1 MICYQLI
8 CVIYSITM
16 ICYQLMFDIYSIT
29 MICYKL
35 MCVIYSITMIEDLN
49 RAGPQTPG
57 TRLFSLDAQSMYP
70 SIPTIRGPDMVR
82 KRCLEA
88 GMRAELVEW
97 LVRAVRLLL
106 KSNTFEYDSNL

>member
-1 MICYQLI
+1 MATSFIMDTPYL
-8 CVIYSITM
+8 
-16 ICYQLMFDIYSIT
+16 LH
-29 MICYKL
+29 K
-35 MCVIYSITMIEDLN
+35 IEDLN

-97 LVRAVRLLL
+97 LVRALRLLL
-106 KSNTFEYDSNL
+106 KSNKFEYDSNL